1 MFQKLIKQIHTSIR
15 LLLNKRKEPYFT
27 LYPILGFYPDQIQLY
42 EEAFRHSS
50 ASVQNADGQSVNNE
64 RLEFLGDGLLD
75 CIVADILFKRYP
87 QAQEGFLTISRA
99 KVVQRDTL
107 DKIAMQIGLTELVI
121 FSSKINTHNNHIYG
135 NAFEALVGAI
145 YLDKGY
151 ATCFRFVERLIDQYV
166 DLEQLTHQEINF
178 KSSLLE
184 WGQKHRVEIF
194 FELVEQKEDA
204 KGNKTFRT
212 VVRVTGGREIGEGCG
227 FSKKES
233 QQQAAQAA
241 LNSLRASKAL
251 RKQIYAEK
259 KAAKEAEAA
268 ANEPQA
274 EENKQESKPE
284 EAATTAQT

>member
-1 MFQKLIKQIHTSIR
+1 M
-15 LLLNKRKEPYFT
+15 
-27 LYPILGFYPDQIQLY
+27 
-42 EEAFRHSS
+42 
-50 ASVQNADGQSVNNE
+50 
-64 RLEFLGDGLLD
+64 
-75 CIVADILFKRYP
+75 
-87 QAQEGFLTISRA
+87 
-99 KVVQRDTL
+99 
-107 DKIAMQIGLTELVI
+107 
-121 FSSKINTHNNHIYG
+121 
-135 NAFEALVGAI
+135 GAI
-145 YLDKGY
+145 YIDKGY
-151 ATCFRFVERLIDQYV
+151 ATCFRFVERLIDHYV
-166 DLEQLTHQEINF
+166 DLEQLTRQEINF

-259 KAAKEAEAA
+259 KAAKETEAA

-274 EENKQESKPE
+274 EENKPE

>member
-1 MFQKLIKQIHTSIR
+1 M
-15 LLLNKRKEPYFT
+15 
-27 LYPILGFYPDQIQLY
+27 
-42 EEAFRHSS
+42 
-50 ASVQNADGQSVNNE
+50 
-64 RLEFLGDGLLD
+64 
-75 CIVADILFKRYP
+75 
-87 QAQEGFLTISRA
+87 
-99 KVVQRDTL
+99 VQRDTL
-107 DKIAMQIGLTELVI
+107 DKIAMQIGLTELVVY
-121 FSSKINTHNNHIYG
+121 SSKINTHNNHIYG

-274 EENKQESKPE
+274 EESKQESKPE
-284 EAATTAQT
+284 EAAATAQT

>member
-1 MFQKLIKQIHTSIR
+1 MFRKLFQQINRSIR

-27 LYPILGFYPDQIQLY
+27 LYQILGFYPDRVALY

-50 ASVQNADGQSVNNE
+50 ASIWTADRRSVNNE

-75 CIVADILFKRYP
+75 CIVADILYRRFP
-87 QAQEGFLTISRA
+87 DAQEGFLTISRS
-99 KVVQRDTL
+99 KVVQRDML
-107 DKIAMQIGLTELVI
+107 DNIALQIGLDQLII
-121 FSSKINTHNNHIYG
+121 FSPKISNHNNHIYG
-135 NAFEALVGAI
+135 NAFEALVGAV
-145 YLDKGY
+145 YVDKGY
-151 ATCFRFVERLIDQYV
+151 QICFKFVERMIDEHLNLSEITQ
-166 DLEQLTHQEINF
+166 QEINF

-241 LNSLRASKAL
+241 LNSLRASKTL

-274 EENKQESKPE
+274 EESKPE